1 MIYYFGHDDS
11 GYYVQPEGSEA
22 REYVSHEQWLFFV
35 EQAKYQPPV
44 QGGDPVKLAIT
55 ISGCVEKYEGETLVE
70 TVQLGSETS
79 II

>member
-35 EQAKYQPPV
+35 EQAKYRPPV

-55 ISGCVEKYEGETLVE
+55 ISGCVEKYEGDALVE
-70 TVQLGSETS
+70 TAQLDSETS